1 MTVFLVLGFVG
12 LGLVALSLLVGDHLE
27 AVFGGA
33 LNALE
38 GDVFSTAVI
47 GGFLSAFGFGAA
59 AADGAGLPV
68 IPVLAIGGVSG
79 FVVGWFAWWLT
90 RLIKDGPSDGTVSLS
105 DTVGQVGR
113 VLTAIPGGQSYGVVR
128 ITVGGHVLQ
137 CNATSLLA
145 IEGGA
150 EVTITGVLSPT
161 AVTVAPVWKPES

>member
-47 GGFLSAFGFGAA
+47 GGFVSAFGFGAA
-59 AADGAGLPV
+59 AADGAGLPA

-128 ITVGGHVLQ
+128 ITRRRPRAAVQRDLAARHRRRRRSDHHRRPVTHRGHRGPGLE
-137 CNATSLLA
+137 A
-145 IEGGA
+145 
-150 EVTITGVLSPT
+150 
-161 AVTVAPVWKPES
+161 